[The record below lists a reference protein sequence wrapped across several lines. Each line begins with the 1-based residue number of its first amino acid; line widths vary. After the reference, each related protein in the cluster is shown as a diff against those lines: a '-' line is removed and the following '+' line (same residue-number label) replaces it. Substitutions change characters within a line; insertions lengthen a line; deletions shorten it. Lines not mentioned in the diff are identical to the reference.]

1 MDFFCFGEWIIIIWE
16 YLLLFFPRSLKGI
29 LKLFCKLMKKFYHQ
43 KREKLGLILAQLTFN
58 LQNHQIWGWLRYDSA
73 YGYLQFL
80 AFDLIFALPS
90 SPETQMRKETEQVKE
105 CLLLTNEKT
114 RENNYRENFSISWF
128 WVNDWLYC
136 ILWVFS
142 QNDSDRRS
150 EIWD

>member
-1 MDFFCFGEWIIIIWE
+1 
-16 YLLLFFPRSLKGI
+16 
-29 LKLFCKLMKKFYHQ
+29 
-43 KREKLGLILAQLTFN
+43 
-58 LQNHQIWGWLRYDSA
+58 LRYDSA

-128 WVNDWLYC
+128 
-136 ILWVFS
+136 
-142 QNDSDRRS
+142 
-150 EIWD
+150 